1 MRGESKSIV
10 SVLRVYTADPCP
22 EVVLTIVSSLPT
34 FLDHFAAHV
43 HMVAESIVPDACHSA
58 IPPTAFHSLSFYL
71 CSFSVDIVTVV
82 YPKTH

>member
-43 HMVAESIVPDACHSA
+43 HMVAESIVQMLVIPLSHRQRSIRYHS
-58 IPPTAFHSLSFYL
+58 ICVVFLWILSL
-71 CSFSVDIVTVV
+71 
-82 YPKTH
+82 

>member
-43 HMVAESIVPDACHSA
+43 HMVAESIVQMRYPTDSVPFA
-58 IPPTAFHSLSFYL
+58 IILS
-71 CSFSVDIVTVV
+71 V
-82 YPKTH
+82 

>member
-43 HMVAESIVPDACHSA
+43 HMVAESIVRMLVIPLSHRQRSIRDHS
-58 IPPTAFHSLSFYL
+58 I
-71 CSFSVDIVTVV
+71 CVVFSVDIVTVV